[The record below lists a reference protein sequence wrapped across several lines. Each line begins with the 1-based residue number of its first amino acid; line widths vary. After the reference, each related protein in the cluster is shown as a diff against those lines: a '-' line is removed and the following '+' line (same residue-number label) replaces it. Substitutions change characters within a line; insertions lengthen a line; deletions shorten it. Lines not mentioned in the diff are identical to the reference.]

1 MTRDRLRNG
10 RLVAVFLIGLVLF
23 NYPLLSLFNMDVLF
37 MGIPLYYA
45 YMFAAWLA
53 VIVLMAWITRGRN

>member
-1 MTRDRLRNG
+1 MTRDKLKNG

-23 NYPLLSLFNMDVLF
+23 NYPLLSLFNMDRLF
-37 MGIPLYYA
+37 LGVPLFYV

-53 VIVLMAWITRGRN
+53 VIVLTAWITRGRS